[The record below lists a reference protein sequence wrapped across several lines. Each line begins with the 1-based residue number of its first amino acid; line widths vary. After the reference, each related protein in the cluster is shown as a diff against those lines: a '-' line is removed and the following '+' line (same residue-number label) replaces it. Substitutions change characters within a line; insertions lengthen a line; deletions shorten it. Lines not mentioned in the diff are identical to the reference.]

1 MHDYESTTSHQKTRI
16 CKPTDRRNMHILA
29 TQLVS
34 ARSFSSRATSHGHKY
49 QREAVERFESPQG
62 GRQRPTSPSN
72 RRGAFRE
79 RAAERRLVSG
89 SHSAENA
96 QRRTP
101 RSPDFHKRGSYR
113 AQRQAGLRHSPAE
126 KGTKSVTA
134 GQPTVR
140 L

>member
-1 MHDYESTTSHQKTRI
+1 MNCFHGASLVKDIESKEKWYAATRSETANR
-16 CKPTDRRNMHILA
+16 KKSP
-29 TQLVS
+29 
-34 ARSFSSRATSHGHKY
+34 SR
-49 QREAVERFESPQG
+49 PQE
-62 GRQRPTSPSN
+62 GRQWPTSPSN

-79 RAAERRLVSG
+79 RAAARRLVSG

-96 QRRTP
+96 QCKTP

-134 GQPTVR
+134 GQPTER
-140 L
+140 LW